1 MNSEISM
8 LQRIRMTDTAIR
20 DLHNGSSDV
29 MLRIADAALET
40 KMQKRKIKEF
50 ELKEDAVKK
59 VHVTGTG
66 MPRSI
71 SEKQDE
77 SGKTYYLT
85 KVKGKKQICSYSY
98 ESLIEKLYEYYK
110 AEILPPEECGRTLA
124 AVFPRALNAYKVSKN
139 PSYNTLYKYEK
150 DFKRF
155 LAGSSLAQKDVCDVT
170 AFDIQV
176 FTQEMVR
183 RQSPKIKAF
192 RGYVSLLNLIF
203 KHARDPEK
211 LITNNPVDLIDF
223 SPYLKSCD
231 QSRPKSKDKIL
242 SPEEIDQIR
251 NVCFKRITSKPY
263 YVRGYMM
270 LLAIESGMRAGELCS
285 LKWNDVK
292 WENRPTDPFDGPCL
306 HIHSQQLSN
315 YGTDGRLYY
324 TYVGW
329 TKDEKGISKGGRY
342 FPLTQKIH
350 SILTAL
356 RIKQEELGIYDP
368 NGYIFLED
376 GKWVTT
382 VSYEKCLKRVCDSLG
397 FEISNNHAF
406 RMSLNSN
413 VFIPLGIPVTT
424 RALWL
429 GHSVEV
435 NLKHYSY
442 AEKKT
447 MGEYGQR
454 LDAAEISQKDRFAER
469 LYA

>member
-183 RQSPKIKAF
+183 RQSPKIKSF

-306 HIHSQQLSN
+306 HIHSQQLRKT
-315 YGTDGRLYY
+315 GTDGIFH
-324 TYVGW
+324 G
-329 TKDEKGISKGGRY
+329 
-342 FPLTQKIH
+342 KIFTC
-350 SILTAL
+350 I
-356 RIKQEELGIYDP
+356 
-368 NGYIFLED
+368 
-376 GKWVTT
+376 
-382 VSYEKCLKRVCDSLG
+382 
-397 FEISNNHAF
+397 
-406 RMSLNSN
+406 
-413 VFIPLGIPVTT
+413 
-424 RALWL
+424 
-429 GHSVEV
+429 
-435 NLKHYSY
+435 
-442 AEKKT
+442 
-447 MGEYGQR
+447 
-454 LDAAEISQKDRFAER
+454 
-469 LYA
+469 